1 MQRRLLP
8 KAFDLVDGEPDEEEE
23 GEHVRRHEH
32 VEDQLI
38 VVRQCACPT
47 KFPTLKKEEC
57 IQNGTWR
64 EILQCDS

>member
-1 MQRRLLP
+1 LP

-38 VVRQCACPT
+38 VVRQRACP
-47 KFPTLKKEEC
+47 
-57 IQNGTWR
+57 QNSQQSIALNMERSVRFCNAIHT
-64 EILQCDS
+64 EDKPY

>member
-1 MQRRLLP
+1 MP

-38 VVRQCACPT
+38 VVRQRACPH
-47 KFPTLKKEEC
+47 FPTLKEKIVLKMERSVRFC
-57 IQNGTWR
+57 NAINR
-64 EILQCDS
+64 YRR